1 MTSQDAKSSFVPGAL
16 QRAEAINCP
25 VLALWAAN
33 GALPRWYD
41 ILAIWREWADD
52 VRGGPIASGH
62 FMAEEA
68 PDQTTA
74 ELRSFF
80 ST

>member
-1 MTSQDAKSSFVPGAL
+1 M
-16 QRAEAINCP
+16 
-25 VLALWAAN
+25 LALWAAK

-41 ILAIWREWADD
+41 VLAIWQDWADD

-68 PDQTTA
+68 PEQTTA
-74 ELRSFF
+74 ELREFF
-80 ST
+80 SNRELEG